1 MVEYRTQQLDRV
13 FHALAHPARRQIL
26 RRIARTEFTVGEL
39 AQPFAMSLEAVSK
52 HIEVLEQARLL
63 KRTRSGRV
71 HRCRLRPAPLRGAM
85 KVLRE
90 LQTLWG
96 DRLDALE
103 GLLDEL
109 QAPGSKQ

>member
-1 MVEYRTQQLDRV
+1 MVDHSTQQLDRV
-13 FHALAHPARRQIL
+13 FQAMAHPVRRQIL
-26 RRIARTEFTVGEL
+26 RRIARTQFTVGEL
-39 AQPFAMSLEAVSK
+39 AQPFDMSLEAVSK
-52 HIEVLEQARLL
+52 HIEVLERARLL
-63 KRTRSGRV
+63 KRTRTGRV
-71 HRCRLRPAPLRGAM
+71 HHCRLRPAPLRGAM

-96 DRLDALE
+96 NRLDALE